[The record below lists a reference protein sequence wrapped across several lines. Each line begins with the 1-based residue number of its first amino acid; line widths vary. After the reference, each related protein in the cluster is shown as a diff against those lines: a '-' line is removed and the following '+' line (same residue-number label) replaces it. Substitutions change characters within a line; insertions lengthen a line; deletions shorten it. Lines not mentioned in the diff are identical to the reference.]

1 METQKFRLYGW
12 NTIKIAAKLSSDNS
26 DYFSVLPSRK
36 NKRGIKKYVTSWQ
49 LFVLRLDKLS
59 NLNLSL

>member
-1 METQKFRLYGW
+1 MQKFRLHGW

-49 LFVLRLDKLS
+49 LFALKLDKLS